1 MELNEILDTIVS
13 YNIAKP
19 WEIMIYQ
26 YVFYA
31 LRCCSLEQVLEPQDP
46 WDSLYELCEIYG
58 DPNFKKYIHDFFDE
72 DNFNQVED
80 KELLEIFCKKF
91 LLSLNDVIKSVSYE
105 NDFITFLDVT
115 IFEYFTKLLGHSEYH
130 IFPKTID
137 DTLNEEVFR
146 IFREKEL
153 AFRKEEEN
161 YEVIHEP
168 IEVNKDYYKKM
179 SMAHAI
185 RKKKIG
191 FAKTKRLSKTSLTH
205 TRKMRVSIAKHDRTH
220 EKV

>member
-31 LRCCSLEQVLEPQDP
+31 LRSCSLEHVIEPQDP
-46 WDSLYELCEIYG
+46 WDSLYDLCEIYG

-72 DNFNQVED
+72 DHLNQVED

-91 LLSLNDVIKSVSYE
+91 LISLNEVLDDTYE
-105 NDFITFLDVT
+105 NDFIIFLDVT
-115 IFEYFTKLLGHSEYH
+115 IFEYFTNLLDGSEYH
-130 IFPKTID
+130 IFPKTIE
-137 DTLNEEVFR
+137 DTLNEEVYVQFR
-146 IFREKEL
+146 TKEL
-153 AFRKEEEN
+153 EFKNKEES
-161 YEVIHEP
+161 YEVIDEP
-168 IEVNKDYYKKM
+168 IEVDKDYYKKNT
-179 SMAHAI
+179 MAHAL
-185 RKKKIG
+185 RMKKKG
-191 FAKTKRLSKTSLTH
+191 FAKTKRISKTSLTH
-205 TRKMRVSIAKHDRTH
+205 TRRMRVSKPKHDHTY